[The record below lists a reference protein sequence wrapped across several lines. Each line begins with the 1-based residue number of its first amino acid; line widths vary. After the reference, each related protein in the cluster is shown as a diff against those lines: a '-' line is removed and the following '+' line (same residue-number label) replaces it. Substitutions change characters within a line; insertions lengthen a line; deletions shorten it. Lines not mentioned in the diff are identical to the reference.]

1 MPIRRTP
8 EFTQF
13 ESVKSMMR
21 NFPPN
26 GTAGFARQSVSG
38 PSRAPR
44 PPARI
49 IATVLRVSCGMFGSA
64 SRCAAA
70 RASASGAK
78 SMWPWMERL
87 SSSL

>member
-13 ESVKSMMR
+13 ESAKSMMR
-21 NFPPN
+21 NLPPN

-49 IATVLRVSCGMFGSA
+49 IATVLRVSWAMLRSGSP
-64 SRCAAA
+64 SPPVRP
-70 RASASGAK
+70 SASGAK
-78 SMWPWMERL
+78 SMWP
-87 SSSL
+87 

>member
-13 ESVKSMMR
+13 ESAKSMMR
-21 NFPPN
+21 NLPPN

-49 IATVLRVSCGMFGSA
+49 IATVLRVSCVMLRSAPSA
-64 SRCAAA
+64 SAA
-70 RASASGAK
+70 RTSAPGSK
-78 SMWPWMERL
+78 SMCPWIGPPA
-87 SSSL
+87 SSL